1 MAREEYSVETRAQ
14 IVALVMIAKMK
25 PQDVAIL
32 LNIPRV
38 SVYQIV
44 QRAKEHGYDPT
55 VNPRIEHEHVANN
68 TRSGRP
74 KVVTEAIEASIIASI
89 TKDRAGREKSAEY
102 LAYEADKMK
111 QARLAFALEHQHWTL
126 EDFKNIIW
134 TDETSVVLGHRR
146 GSNRVWR
153 RSFECYNS
161 TVIRRRFKKAC
172 EFMFWGCFSYD
183 AKGPYHIYQKEN
195 AAAKKKAEK
204 ELQIIN
210 RHREQAARE
219 EWELNN
225 TFSRLQLEILVPKL
239 LPFAQECK
247 RSRPGTIVMEDN
259 APAHAHFHQKE
270 IYSFHD
276 VQRLLWPGN
285 SPDLNA
291 VEPTWFWLK
300 KRTTLQGA
308 PGDRKTAVE
317 AWQKAWER
325 LPQHRI
331 QAWIERI
338 PFHIQEI
345 IRLEGGNEYP
355 EGRPQGDVRS
365 RCRRK
370 GVLSFR
376 AYLEDEWE
384 DLE

>member
-1 MAREEYSVETRAQ
+1 MTREEYSVETRAQ

-55 VNPRIEHEHVANN
+55 VNPRIEHEHVAKN
-68 TRSGRP
+68 THSGRP

-102 LAYEADKMK
+102 LAYEAGISESSVLRLLKLNSFNKCKPTVKPGLTDKMK

-134 TDETSVVLGHRR
+134 TDETSVVLGHWR
-146 GSNRVWR
+146 GSNSVWR
-153 RSFECYNS
+153 RSFECYDS

-195 AAAKKKAEK
+195 TAAKKKAEK

-210 RHREQAARE
+210 RDREQAARE

-225 TFSRLQLEILVPKL
+225 TFSRLQLRPRRGRKPNFKFTTKNGKLVRK
-239 LPFAQECK
+239 
-247 RSRPGTIVMEDN
+247 GTDGIDW
-259 APAHAHFHQKE
+259 
-270 IYSFHD
+270 Y
-276 VQRLLWPGN
+276 RY
-285 SPDLNA
+285 
-291 VEPTWFWLK
+291 
-300 KRTTLQGA
+300 
-308 PGDRKTAVE
+308 
-317 AWQKAWER
+317 QKA
-325 LPQHRI
+325 
-331 QAWIERI
+331 
-338 PFHIQEI
+338 
-345 IRLEGGNEYP
+345 
-355 EGRPQGDVRS
+355 
-365 RCRRK
+365 
-370 GVLSFR
+370 
-376 AYLEDEWE
+376 
-384 DLE
+384 